1 MTFPPLCR
9 CEQWWVAAWHGLL
22 YSVVNTTEESR
33 GGIQRERS
41 FIELLLYIR
50 PITKW
55 LGVWLCHQRDLALS
69 SKPKCAHSKMGIMV
83 APYPMN
89 TSSVLSKHHY
99 KIDDHHQ
106 VFLNIMWVE
115 SHVPHVVCAKLL
127 QLCPILCDPT
137 DHKAPLSGLS
147 RQEYWNALPLP
158 SSRGSSESRDR
169 TCVSFIS
176 CIGRQVLYP

>member
-1 MTFPPLCR
+1 M
-9 CEQWWVAAWHGLL
+9 AAWHGLL
-22 YSVVNTTEESR
+22 YSVFNTTEESR

-41 FIELLLYIR
+41 FIELPLYIR

-89 TSSVLSKHHY
+89 TSSALSKHHY

-106 VFLNIMWVE
+106 VFLNIM
-115 SHVPHVVCAKLL
+115 
-127 QLCPILCDPT
+127 
-137 DHKAPLSGLS
+137 
-147 RQEYWNALPLP
+147 
-158 SSRGSSESRDR
+158 
-169 TCVSFIS
+169 
-176 CIGRQVLYP
+176 